1 MCIHQIAVWS
11 FRIWN
16 FNAKD
21 KRWETA
27 ASVKGGEAGL
37 GCGVAGMEK
46 EV

>member
-27 ASVKGGEAGL
+27 ASVKSGEAGL